1 MTGVSWGRLAALMR
15 KEAAELRAAP
25 GVLLAPLFML
35 LTAVAIPVFTTI
47 VLPGAFDAPLDEAE
61 DLVEI
66 ARRFGAADVSRLS
79 DAAAVQVLLLHQFLP
94 LLALVPVAGAMTL
107 VTTSVV
113 GEKQARTLEPLL
125 ATPLTSFELLAAKT
139 LTALIV
145 ALAFGALGFVLLV
158 GAAALAAERGVAA
171 MLLSTRALALLA
183 GVAPAASLVALTL
196 GAIVSTRAKDARSAQ
211 QAGVVVVVPLVAAFI
226 AGLNG
231 ALVLTTTRLLW
242 AAAALLVVAAALAV
256 VGVGRFDRERVLTDW
271 T

>member
-1 MTGVSWGRLAALMR
+1 MTGRSWVRLSALMR

-25 GVLLAPLFML
+25 GVLWAPLFML
-35 LTAVAIPVFTTI
+35 LTAVAIPVATAI
-47 VLPGAFDAPLDEAE
+47 VLPAVFDEPLDGAQ
-61 DLVEI
+61 DLVGI
-66 ARRFGAADVSRLS
+66 ARRFGAADVSGLS

-139 LTALIV
+139 LTALTV
-145 ALAFGALGFVLLV
+145 ALVFGALGFAVLI
-158 GAAALAAERGVAA
+158 GAAALAGEPGVAM
-171 MLLSTRALALLA
+171 MLLSTRALALLL

-211 QAGVVVVVPLVAAFI
+211 QAGVIVVVPLVAAFI

-231 ALVLTTTRLLW
+231 AEVLNTTRLLW
-242 AAAALLVVAAALAV
+242 TAAALLVVAAALAV
-256 VGVGRFDRERVLTDW
+256 VGVRRFDRERVLTDW